1 MTNIEY
7 INSKLFLYVIFIKG
21 DSSSALACHSTCIST
36 KKRYLLIQEYVV
48 YDNFILFYSSRFC
61 HV

>member
-21 DSSSALACHSTCIST
+21 DSSSALACYSTCIST
-36 KKRYLLIQEYVV
+36 KKKI
-48 YDNFILFYSSRFC
+48 SSHSGIC
-61 HV
+61 CS